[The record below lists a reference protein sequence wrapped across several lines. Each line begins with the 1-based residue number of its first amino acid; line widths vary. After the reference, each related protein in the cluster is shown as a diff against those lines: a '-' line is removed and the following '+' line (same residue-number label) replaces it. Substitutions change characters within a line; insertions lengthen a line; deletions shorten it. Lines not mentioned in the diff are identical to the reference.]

1 MVKERR
7 QSDGFVFVL
16 FCFSFSW
23 AELKVIQKH
32 GRVWGA
38 LDVKMGGAGVRAAQ
52 TALWATCQAED
63 PSRMAAGD
71 EKAAVLFCSLQ
82 RACLLDG
89 HLFS

>member
-1 MVKERR
+1 M
-7 QSDGFVFVL
+7 
-16 FCFSFSW
+16 
-23 AELKVIQKH
+23 
-32 GRVWGA
+32 
-38 LDVKMGGAGVRAAQ
+38 KMGGAGVRAAQ